1 MQEPSAGFR
10 PRRRFGQN
18 FLVDRGAIE
27 RMLAAFRPDGDD
39 LVLEIGPGQ
48 GALTRLLIGRVAAL
62 AAVEIDRDLA
72 ARLEGDLARQALP
85 GTLRIVR
92 ADILEIDLPALL
104 SGLGARSG
112 RPARVIANLP
122 YNVATAVILRLLRQA
137 PLLRDLLVM
146 VQREVAL
153 RILSAPG
160 RKTYGGLSVLCQ
172 ACARVESVLR
182 LRPGSFR
189 PRPKVESEVIRL
201 TLRDRDGRAAVA
213 DRQDLERLLRVAFE
227 QRRKTLLN
235 NLARLP
241 PFPGAPPSAPSLGPA
256 AASHLIR
263 GAGLDPAARPETV
276 PVEGFLA
283 LTDSWRAGRA

>member
-1 MQEPSAGFR
+1 M
-10 PRRRFGQN
+10 
-18 FLVDRGAIE
+18 
-27 RMLAAFRPDGDD
+27 
-39 LVLEIGPGQ
+39 
-48 GALTRLLIGRVAAL
+48 AAL
-62 AAVEIDRDLA
+62 AAVEIDRNLA
-72 ARLEGDLARQALP
+72 ARLEGDLARQAPP
-85 GTLRIVR
+85 GTLTIVR

-104 SGLGARSG
+104 SGLGARPA

-153 RILSAPG
+153 RILSLPG

-172 ACARVESVLR
+172 AGARVESVLR

-201 TLRDRDGRAAVA
+201 TLRDRDGRAAMA
-213 DRQDLERLLRVAFE
+213 DRQDLLRVAFA

-256 AASHLIR
+256 AASNLIR

>member
-1 MQEPSAGFR
+1 MQEPPAGFR

-18 FLVDRGAIE
+18 FLVDRGAID

-48 GALTRLLIGRVAAL
+48 GALTRLLMGRVAAL

-72 ARLEGDLARQALP
+72 ARLEGDLARQAPP
-85 GTLRIVR
+85 GTLTIIR

-122 YNVATAVILRLLRQA
+122 YNVATAVILRLLPQA

-153 RILSAPG
+153 RILSPPG

-201 TLRDRDGRAAVA
+201 TLRDRDGRAAA
-213 DRQDLERLLRVAFE
+213 AGRQDLERLLRVAFE

-241 PFPGAPPSAPSLGPA
+241 PFPGAPPSVPSLGPA